1 MSPFS
6 PFGIVYAIVDAKGRF
21 AMKFKVLALGLIF
34 GFTGPALA
42 GDAILYDYDG
52 SFDDAVFSVEDA
64 IVSKGLV
71 IDYRSHTGDMLE
83 RTRKDVGSD
92 IVLFD
97 HADVF
102 LFCSAVVSRKVM
114 EADPMNIVH
123 CPYSIFVADRS
134 GKVTIGHRDYPEGAM
149 QMVED
154 LLADIAT
161 EAVSF

>member
-1 MSPFS
+1 MITIERNFVMKYHLFALVFS
-6 PFGIVYAIVDAKGRF
+6 
-21 AMKFKVLALGLIF
+21 LGL
-34 GFTGPALA
+34 TSQA
-42 GDAILYDYDG
+42 GADEAILYDYDG
-52 SFDDAVFSVEDA
+52 TFEDAAFAVEDA

-71 IDYRSHTGDMLE
+71 IDYRSHTGEMLE

-92 IVLFD
+92 VVLFD
-97 HADVF
+97 NADIF

-123 CPYSIFVADRS
+123 CPYSIFVADQA

-161 EAVSF
+161 EAASF

>member
-1 MSPFS
+1 MK
-6 PFGIVYAIVDAKGRF
+6 YKLLAI
-21 AMKFKVLALGLIF
+21 ALGL
-34 GFTGPALA
+34 GLA
-42 GDAILYDYDG
+42 AQANAGEAILYDYDG
-52 SFDDAVFSVEDA
+52 TFEDATFAVEDA

-71 IDYRSHTGDMLE
+71 IDYRSHTGAMLE
-83 RTRKDVGSD
+83 RTRETVGSD

-97 HADVF
+97 NADIF

-123 CPYSIFVADRS
+123 CPFSIFVADQA

-154 LLADIAT
+154 LLAEIVT
-161 EAVSF
+161 EATSF